1 MENLTEQEKAKLYEE
16 VYPIA
21 LKFRRTFISEKEV
34 IKDTFKMIEQ
44 LGFLLL
50 RFPAIEENTALSG
63 FTIHKEPYDCIYIN
77 SRQNLGR
84 QYMSCWH
91 ECYHIYTGEGS
102 GISYVDSGKRDP
114 IEYKADM
121 FAGLI
126 LMPENL
132 VKEYIESRNI
142 SLAYLSYEDIIRMQ
156 NHFRVGYSAMLL
168 RILQIYPMYKKTLQ
182 NRFAIAKDHPDQREK
197 LKKKTLSVQGDLR
210 LINATNDIYIPDSF
224 MNDIEFNVREK
235 RISKEKAYELL
246 KVIDGLGNDI
256 SWN

>member
-1 MENLTEQEKAKLYEE
+1 MKKLTEQEKAKLYKE

-21 LKFRRTFISEKEV
+21 LEFRKSFISEQEI

-50 RFPAIEENTALSG
+50 RFPAMNGNTSLGG

-91 ECYHIYTGEGS
+91 ECYHAYTKEGN
-102 GISYVDSGKRDP
+102 GISYIDAVKQDP
-114 IEYKADM
+114 VEYKADL

-126 LMPENL
+126 LMPKNL
-132 VKEYIESRNI
+132 VEKYIKMENI
-142 SLAYLSYEDIIRMQ
+142 SLQYLSYENIIRMQ
-156 NHFRVGYSAMLL
+156 NFFKVGYSAMLA
-168 RILQIYPMYKKTLQ
+168 RILQIYPEYKDTLQ
-182 NRFAIAKDHPDQREK
+182 NRFAIAKDSPVQREK
-197 LKKKTLSVQGDLR
+197 LKEKTLSVQGDLQ
-210 LINATNDIYIPDSF
+210 LINATNDIYIPNSF
-224 MNDIEFNVREK
+224 IENIEFNVNRK

-246 KVIDGLGNDI
+246 KFIDGLENDI
-256 SWN
+256 